1 MSNCRLL
8 GMYLRAAAATGLRLT
23 PGKGRGSTPHAG
35 GSGGRRLF
43 EVGSSSGS
51 DGEYSGDSDDEGDD
65 NYRPELHHLS
75 GRGKGS
81 MLSKRKRHGQLPGM
95 TADKVGHS
103 RHVLLDLCMLS
114 LHAVASGTQQ

>member
-1 MSNCRLL
+1 MWTLFSPAHVSVSCCCCH
-8 GMYLRAAAATGLRLT
+8 TGLRLT
-23 PGKGRGSTPHAG
+23 PGKGRGTTPHAG

-95 TADKVGHS
+95 SADKVGHG
-103 RHVLLDLCMLS
+103 RRGDAWFVHVVL
-114 LHAVASGTQQ
+114 AAAASGV